1 MIEKNLIEDSASS
14 LKAIKF
20 ISFKGLET
28 SNIREPES
36 KGD

>member
-1 MIEKNLIEDSASS
+1 MKKNVIEDGALS

-28 SNIREPES
+28 SKIREPES
-36 KGD
+36 KAD